1 MTLDGKTDARW
12 LASLVEKLARIA
24 WSVLSTKQAFEVR
37 VQA

>member
-12 LASLVEKLARIA
+12 LANLVEELARIA
-24 WSVLSTKQAFEVR
+24 WSVLLSKQVFEVR